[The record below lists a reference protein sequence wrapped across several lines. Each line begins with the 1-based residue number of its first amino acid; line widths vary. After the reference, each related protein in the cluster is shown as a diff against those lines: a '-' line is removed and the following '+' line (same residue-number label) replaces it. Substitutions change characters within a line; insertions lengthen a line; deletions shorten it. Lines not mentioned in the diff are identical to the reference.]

1 MKHFYLFSILL
12 ILLSNQTK
20 AQKLKK
26 DTISK
31 KTLTKHTYR
40 TEISPYS
47 LTLRGGLTQFFGE
60 LGQQD
65 MNGSMGLGFARSVNK
80 NVTLDLEYT
89 AGKFGGQQEQLFN
102 SYFVNEY
109 NLVEILVKWN
119 LLEQFKKKKP
129 TDYNLSVYGGLGL
142 MFFSANAYDLTT
154 DEVVRFSNS
163 EVSKRNQLFLRWGNP
178 RGKAGI
184 KKTRE
189 RVIPIG
195 TSLEFILSEKL
206 KVGVDYRFY
215 FIRTD
220 KADATSGQRLVNP
233 EEADSYSDTL
243 NDKFSLLSISVTYS
257 FAKLGKK

>member
-1 MKHFYLFSILL
+1 MKHFYLLIVILF
-12 ILLSNQTK
+12 LLSNRTG
-20 AQKLKK
+20 AQKLKVEMPVK
-26 DTISK
+26 K
-31 KTLTKHTYR
+31 KTAGNTYR

-65 MNGSMGLGFARSVNK
+65 MKGSLGLGFARSVNK
-80 NVTLDLEYT
+80 SVSLDLEYT

-109 NLVEILVKWN
+109 NLVEMLVKWN
-119 LLEQFKKKKP
+119 LSEQFKKKKA
-129 TDYNLSVYGGLGL
+129 TDYNLSIYGGLGL

-154 DEVVRFSNS
+154 NELVRFSNS

-178 RGKAGI
+178 QGKAGI
-184 KKTRE
+184 RKTRE

-233 EEADSYSDTL
+233 EEADSYSDTP
-243 NDKFSLLSISVTYS
+243 NDKFSLLSVSLTHS
-257 FAKLGKK
+257 FAKPGKR